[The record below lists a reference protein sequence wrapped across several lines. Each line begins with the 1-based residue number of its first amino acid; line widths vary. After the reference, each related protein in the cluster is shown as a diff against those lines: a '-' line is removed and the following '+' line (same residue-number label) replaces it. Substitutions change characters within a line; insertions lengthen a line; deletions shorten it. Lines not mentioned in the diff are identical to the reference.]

1 MIIIIMGVAGSGKT
15 TIGKLLAESLGW
27 EFSDA
32 DDFHS
37 PSNIQKMQKGIPL
50 TEADRIPWLEDLQT
64 AIKQWLQANKNMIL
78 ACSALKNSYRDY
90 LVVESDRVRL
100 IYLRGS
106 YELIKQRLQNRQN
119 HYLGVELLES
129 QFAALEE
136 PSDTVYSTIYIDIS
150 STPTEIV
157 DKIRHDLNLTVS

>member
-32 DDFHS
+32 DDFHP

-90 LVVESDRVRL
+90 LVVESDRMRL

-106 YELIKQRLQNRQN
+106 YELIKQRLKNRQN

-136 PSDTVYSTIYIDIS
+136 PSDAFYSTIYIDIS

-157 DKIRHDLNLTVS
+157 DKIRHDLNLAVS